1 MTRLGWNP
9 NGSFTRALAETVAR
23 VRASPEPQTTA
34 GTYPHT
40 YLSEPGI
47 HRSAPPDSPCVA

>member
-9 NGSFTRALAETVAR
+9 NGSFTRALTEAVAR
-23 VRASPEPQTTA
+23 VKAAPEPQTTA

-47 HRSAPPDSPCVA
+47 HSFATPDPPCVA

>member
-9 NGSFTRALAETVAR
+9 NDSFTRALAEAVVR

-40 YLSEPGI
+40 YLSELGI
-47 HRSAPPDSPCVA
+47 HRSVSPDSPCVA